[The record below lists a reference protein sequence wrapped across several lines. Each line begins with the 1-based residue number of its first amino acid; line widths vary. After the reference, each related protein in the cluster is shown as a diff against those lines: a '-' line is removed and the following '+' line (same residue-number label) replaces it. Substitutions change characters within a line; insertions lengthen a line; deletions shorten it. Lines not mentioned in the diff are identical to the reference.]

1 MFLVSTSEL
10 LGGDTWYIWFGCTLQ
25 GIGGFMG
32 LCGPCCKSPTM
43 IFYYFVWVLLGM
55 CWWMLWASLD
65 ISNMINQ
72 GYDGDMVGIVAQC
85 CALFLWGLFS
95 VYEINRYYNKIRSP
109 HSYWCLCLNQGTKLC
124 CCSVPCI
131 TIWIAKARGDDI
143 PDIERSEVRKYSD
156 DDIPTTRSPQREK
169 KGGEGG
175 NNRNRNSNGRNG
187 YNNNRRNNRDDED
200 DDMFK

>member
-1 MFLVSTSEL
+1 MFLVTTSDIID
-10 LGGDTWYIWFGCTLQ
+10 GGNWYVWFGCTLQ
-25 GIGGFMG
+25 GVGGFIG
-32 LCGPCCKSPTM
+32 FCGACCCKSPTM
-43 IFYYFVWVLLGM
+43 IFYYFVWVVLGM
-55 CWWMLWASLD
+55 CWWMLWSSLN

-85 CALFLWGLFS
+85 IALFLWGLFC

-109 HSYWCLCLNQGTKLC
+109 HSYWCLCLNPGVKLC

-143 PDIERSEVRKYSD
+143 PDIERSEVRRYSD
-156 DDIPTTRSPQREK
+156 DDITDTRSPK
-169 KGGEGG
+169 SKGRG
-175 NNRNRNSNGRNG
+175 NKTKTEAINKRNNG
-187 YNNNRRNNRDDED
+187 YNHRRNDSED